1 MSTDQQKSS
10 KFLSLD
16 ENATISKLLGENV
29 EVLSIGIVQLMTS
42 KSEGKSWTKVLPGA
56 VCFVKDWKR
65 RGYFIEVRINQLII
79 LLIAPKQ
86 ANL

>member
-1 MSTDQQKSS
+1 
-10 KFLSLD
+10 
-16 ENATISKLLGENV
+16 
-29 EVLSIGIVQLMTS
+29 MTS